1 MEINDTV
8 LLVVTVSWLAAAI
21 AIVVLHR
28 KQMTRLKCCLALIV
42 CGLGAASAHYCF
54 LHWAFELERHSAA
67 HLVGVTHLRLNDD
80 AEFLQSHLGSALER
94 ADGDQGQGAIA
105 MDWAG
110 TFALKHHD
118 VMSRLDAVIHNAC
131 IQRYYSVWAADA
143 AFHEDQLDML
153 ATKINAL
160 TEPRPRRTTFRTY
173 VDNLEIRT
181 VSRSTFHRNDFA
193 QPK

>member
-28 KQMTRLKCCLALIV
+28 KQLTRLKCCLALIV

-94 ADGDQGQGAIA
+94 ADGS
-105 MDWAG
+105 
-110 TFALKHHD
+110 ALFRSD
-118 VMSRLDAVIHNAC
+118 EW
-131 IQRYYSVWAADA
+131 QRAEGGGVS
-143 AFHEDQLDML
+143 
-153 ATKINAL
+153 
-160 TEPRPRRTTFRTY
+160 RPRQLLREIGQYRRLRPDRIGQPPIDHRGSAHARGTVGRPRGEFG
-173 VDNLEIRT
+173 VDVPGSVRG
-181 VSRSTFHRNDFA
+181 RSPLGGERGRA
-193 QPK
+193 GEAEREQGGSE